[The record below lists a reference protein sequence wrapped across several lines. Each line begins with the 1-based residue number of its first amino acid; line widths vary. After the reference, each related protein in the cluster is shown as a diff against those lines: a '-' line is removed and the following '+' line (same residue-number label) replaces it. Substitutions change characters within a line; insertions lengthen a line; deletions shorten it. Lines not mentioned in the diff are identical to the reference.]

1 MEYQNEIQT
10 LNNYV
15 ENLINV
21 KLSKM
26 SSINHLEKMRLN
38 YRAKLEAIDLKIKK
52 LEINLFKDITK
63 ELSEAKTIK
72 LKVRG
77 RPRKDHYPKI
87 MPEVINDIVIDTY
100 EVKLEPL
107 IVIDAPEVIL
117 NEHIESEFSV

>member
-72 LKVRG
+72 LRVRG

-87 MPEVINDIVIDTY
+87 MPEIIINDVSVDTY

-107 IVIDAPEVIL
+107 IVKDAHEVIF
-117 NEHIESEFSV
+117 NEHIETQI

>member
-1 MEYQNEIQT
+1 MEYENGVQT
-10 LNNYV
+10 LNNCV
-15 ENLINV
+15 EEIINV

-38 YRAKLEAIDLKIKK
+38 YSAKLEAINLKIKK

-77 RPRKDHYPKI
+77 RPKKIYPI
-87 MPEVINDIVIDTY
+87 ADPIADPVVEAYEAVVVPFSSNDIQI
-100 EVKLEPL
+100 
-107 IVIDAPEVIL
+107 
-117 NEHIESEFSV
+117 